1 MAEYFLHTVLPNMP
15 LDHHGRT
22 VADILSECINQGI
35 RFVAEYINKRFLQ
48 SSQLR
53 KIDRCDGT
61 KNIIGEDGY
70 HIAACDLNEDEKV
83 VKDLIFEDGNDGGI
97 VGVYV
102 LDIPRIHNPNDPV
115 AHEFIKAL
123 S

>member
-1 MAEYFLHTVLPNMP
+1 MP
-15 LDHHGRT
+15 LDHHGRCL
-22 VADILSECINQGI
+22 ADILSECIEQGI

-61 KNIIGEDGY
+61 KNLKGEDGY
-70 HIAACDLNEDEKV
+70 TISACDLNEDEKV
-83 VKDLIFEDGNDGGI
+83 VKEKIFEKGDDGGI

-102 LDIPRIHNPNDPV
+102 LDLPRIHNPNDPV
-115 AHEFIKAL
+115 A
-123 S
+123 